1 MFLLDDDDIEAP
13 AGEPIG
19 RRAPRRSGADDEDVA
34 RALGW
39 AGWLNVGFG
48 GRGTHGALGAHGQ
61 ECTSGDGATQS
72 AAPSR
77 FVCGGETGQ
86 VFITSSEHSS
96 DKTVASNASLVA
108 ALAESVL
115 GVSG

>member
-1 MFLLDDDDIEAP
+1 
-13 AGEPIG
+13 
-19 RRAPRRSGADDEDVA
+19 
-34 RALGW
+34 
-39 AGWLNVGFG
+39 
-48 GRGTHGALGAHGQ
+48 
-61 ECTSGDGATQS
+61 
-72 AAPSR
+72 
-77 FVCGGETGQ
+77 